1 MYVQHFYFSRQ
12 CPTRVAKVNFKIKPE
27 IKIRAKIQEW
37 TEEFSRNAKFYFN
50 KVSQNYV
57 AYFIHNLEDEVYE
70 VIDQDR
76 YDDYDGDFDLDM
88 RVIDF
93 SH

>member
-1 MYVQHFYFSRQ
+1 MGIYKSFIHY
-12 CPTRVAKVNFKIKPE
+12 A
-27 IKIRAKIQEW
+27 
-37 TEEFSRNAKFYFN
+37 NAKFYFDE
-50 KVSQNYV
+50 VSQNRI
-57 AYFIHNLEDEVYE
+57 AYFIYNKEDEVYE
-70 VIDQDR
+70 VVGQDL

>member
-1 MYVQHFYFSRQ
+1 MENKTFTYYS
-12 CPTRVAKVNFKIKPE
+12 
-27 IKIRAKIQEW
+27 
-37 TEEFSRNAKFYFN
+37 NAKFYFN

-57 AYFIHNLEDEVYE
+57 AYFIYNLEDEVYE

-76 YDDYDGDFDLDM
+76 YDDYDGDFGLDM

-93 SH
+93 FC